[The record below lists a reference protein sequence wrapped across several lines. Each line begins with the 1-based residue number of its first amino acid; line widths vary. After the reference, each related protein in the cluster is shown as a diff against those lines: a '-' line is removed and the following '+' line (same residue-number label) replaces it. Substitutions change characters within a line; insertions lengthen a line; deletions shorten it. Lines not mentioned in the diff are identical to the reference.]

1 MRDTQRERERQ
12 RHRQREKQA
21 SCREP
26 DVGLELVILR
36 SLPEPKADA
45 QPSRHSSLFF
55 FSCQLKDLILI
66 QSPLWERVC
75 LILQGHLGSQW
86 NASQAFYLREKGQHL
101 CTCPISQWAKVHL
114 TEGQLCRISRL
125 HMSLHPHPSV
135 SSLVG
140 GSLHL
145 CPRCGVVRLHLSET
159 YQCPWIARNMRLRGS
174 DVHRRYS
181 RKTHSLQHRFA
192 QVLHSI
198 HLPYCDTGLLFL
210 RE

>member
-1 MRDTQRERERQ
+1 M
-12 RHRQREKQA
+12 
-21 SCREP
+21 
-26 DVGLELVILR
+26 
-36 SLPEPKADA
+36 SLPVSPKADPEIKFYGWVLYYSVILGNGREGWG
-45 QPSRHSSLFF
+45 QKEGRKES
-55 FSCQLKDLILI
+55 QLKDLLLI

-86 NASQAFYLREKGQHL
+86 NVSQAFYLREKGQHL
-101 CTCPISQWAKVHL
+101 CTCPTSQWAKVHL

-125 HMSLHPHPSV
+125 HMSLHPHPRV
-135 SSLVG
+135 SSLVW

-145 CPRCGVVRLHLSET
+145 CPRCGTVRLHLSEA
-159 YQCPWIARNMRLRGS
+159 YQCPWIAGNMRLRGS

-181 RKTHSLQHRFA
+181 RKIHSLQHRFA

-198 HLPYCDTGLLFL
+198 HLPYCDTGLLVL